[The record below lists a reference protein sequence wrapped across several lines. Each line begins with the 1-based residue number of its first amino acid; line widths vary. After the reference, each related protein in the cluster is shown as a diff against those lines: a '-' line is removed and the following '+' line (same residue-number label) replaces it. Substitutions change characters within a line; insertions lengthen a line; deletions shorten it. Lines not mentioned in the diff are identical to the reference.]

1 MGCCATPGVSRRLDM
16 AGRSEDAA
24 GSRTEGARMRYK
36 LGAEQLEQVPSRAP
50 RRYGVVRS
58 ARTALV
64 GSTHAMDATTGAACG
79 VTVHRLDVVDQLD
92 QQAR

>member
-1 MGCCATPGVSRRLDM
+1 M

-36 LGAEQLEQVPSRAP
+36 IGAEQLEQAPSRAP
-50 RRYGVVRS
+50 RPNGVFRS
-58 ARTALV
+58 ARTTPV
-64 GSTHAMDATTGAACG
+64 GSTHAVDATTGAAACG

-92 QQAR
+92 QQAG